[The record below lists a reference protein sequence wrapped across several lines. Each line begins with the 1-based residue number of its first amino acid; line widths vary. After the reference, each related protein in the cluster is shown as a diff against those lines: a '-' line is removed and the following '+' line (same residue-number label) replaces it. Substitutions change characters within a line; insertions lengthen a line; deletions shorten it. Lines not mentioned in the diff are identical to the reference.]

1 MSPQKR
7 KRITWRRPDD
17 HSRPNLEQRA
27 PERGAMSMPTE
38 DDYFRDDDALY
49 ADRRALRCTEDPA
62 ERAAILDQEAVAT
75 EARAAIH
82 RTVFGDDPEAHDAG
96 YHPEQWLAFSAR
108 LLRIIANGER
118 GRATGC
124 LAVTGDA
131 LDTEP
136 VRLALWLYSS
146 GAEWE
151 RIRHLLCEAWRPLV
165 GGQAVESVATIPDGR

>member
-1 MSPQKR
+1 M
-7 KRITWRRPDD
+7 TG
-17 HSRPNLEQRA
+17 
-27 PERGAMSMPTE
+27 PERDAMSMPTE

-49 ADRRALRCTEDPA
+49 TGRRALRRTEDPT
-62 ERAAILDQEAVAT
+62 ERAVILDREAAVT

-108 LLRIIANGER
+108 LLRIVANGER
-118 GRATGC
+118 SRATGRPT
-124 LAVTGDA
+124 VTEDA
-131 LDTEP
+131 LETRP
-136 VRLALWLYSS
+136 VREILWLYVT

-165 GGQAVESVATIPDGR
+165 GGQAVGSVATIPDGR